1 MERGDLKQG
10 ASSEQGPLN
19 KAFPGTWPSQTF
31 PYSAL
36 QHRAVVFLWKTG
48 IPAPSQAALMLL
60 LPWGIPSPSHAKF
73 PPWLGLWVLGGQA
86 REGQASWFC
95 PLQGLVELN
104 TEVGMGVRIGGS

>member
-1 MERGDLKQG
+1 MAQPDLPLLGTPAQGCGFPMENRDSCSL
-10 ASSEQGPLN
+10 
-19 KAFPGTWPSQTF
+19 
-31 PYSAL
+31 
-36 QHRAVVFLWKTG
+36 
-48 IPAPSQAALMLL
+48 QAALMLL
-60 LPWGIPSPSHAKF
+60 LPWGIPSPTHAKF